1 MKLLLDTHA
10 AMWCVSERGKLSSK
24 AKTMLLDEVHDL
36 HVSIVSIWEIAIK
49 ISLGK
54 LPHFSGGTKAFLTL
68 LEEIPVSLLAVM
80 PRHVEVV
87 ETLPFIHRDP
97 FDRLLIAT
105 AKADGMT
112 ILTADGNIRK
122 YDVPSTW

>member
-10 AMWCVSERGKLSSK
+10 AIWWINGHDGLSPETK
-24 AKTMLLDEVHDL
+24 AMLEDDTNFVY
-36 HVSIVSIWEIAIK
+36 VSIVSAWEIAIK
-49 ISLGK
+49 TSCRK
-54 LPHFSGGTKAFLTL
+54 LPEFMGGSMAFLRWLDGIPVTL
-68 LEEIPVSLLAVM
+68 LPIA

-97 FDRLLIAT
+97 FDRLLVAV

-112 ILTADGNIRK
+112 ILTADENIRK
-122 YDVPSTW
+122 YDVDSAW